1 MKARITVQVC
11 DLCQS
16 YTADVLVEGG
26 VEIPVLIIYHETGGD
41 SLKNVFICGSCM
53 SAQTM
58 PLRTLYQQIA
68 QTRTE
73 SQS

>member
-16 YTADVLVEGG
+16 YTADVTAEGG
-26 VEIPVLIIYHETGGD
+26 VEIPWLIIHYGTGGD

-53 SAQTM
+53 RAQTM

-73 SQS
+73 NQS

>member
-16 YTADVLVEGG
+16 FTADVFAEGG
-26 VEIPVLIIYHETGGD
+26 VEIPVLIINYGTGGD
-41 SLKNVFICGSCM
+41 SLKDVFVCGSCM

-58 PLRTLYQQIA
+58 PLQTLYQQID
-68 QTRTE
+68 QTRTKN
-73 SQS
+73 QS